1 MQTLFNKIEKL
12 RKQNNSLIKIFF
24 INLIFIT
31 ILVMNKIEI
40 SGIKFLILKLFPLI
54 NLKTLIILLCS
65 IIVAEIIIVKKID
78 NNDKMIKRLNHIITR
93 LKNETEKET
102 EKENSVSKKKQVNKN
117 ISNQYSYN
125 QNYFQEDKNYYN
137 DRVKRKVLK

>member
-1 MQTLFNKIEKL
+1 MQALFNKIEKL